1 VIQLQ
6 TSSLH
11 VTGHVRL
18 GRVWLAIVM
27 VCTNPSVSSCDVFI
41 NVKRMYNYES
51 KCREAVTEVSNYY
64 IRSGSYT
71 KGSCIKMGEGA

>member
-1 VIQLQ
+1 
-6 TSSLH
+6 
-11 VTGHVRL
+11 
-18 GRVWLAIVM
+18 
-27 VCTNPSVSSCDVFI
+27 
-41 NVKRMYNYES
+41 MYNYES